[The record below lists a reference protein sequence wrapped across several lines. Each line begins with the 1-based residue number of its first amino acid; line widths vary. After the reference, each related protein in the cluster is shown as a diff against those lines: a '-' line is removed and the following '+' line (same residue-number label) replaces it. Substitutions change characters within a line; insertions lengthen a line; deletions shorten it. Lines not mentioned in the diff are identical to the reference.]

1 MKDRKLPDIAIDVID
16 EVGAYCSLKSS
27 KSKAKPIRIS
37 VNEIKHV
44 IAKMTKIPLE
54 TLTNT
59 DRQLLKNLDE
69 RLRSVVFGQNMAID
83 ALVNVIRLAKSGL
96 EYDEKPIGSFLFSG
110 PTGVG
115 KTELAKQLAKNLGVS
130 FVRIDMS
137 EYMEKHT
144 VSKLIG
150 SPPGYVGYNEGGQ
163 LTDAINRNP
172 HSVLLLDEIEKAHPD
187 VHNILLQVMDRGVL
201 TDSNGRESDFRNVIL
216 ILTTNAGAADL
227 TRESIGFE
235 RLVANKGGEK
245 KALAKAFSPE
255 FRNRF
260 DSIISFNNLSQEN
273 MKHITGKILKD
284 LEEKLKKKKIALHI
298 TKEALEKL
306 SKDGYD
312 PHYGARP
319 LSRIIQEKVKKPL
332 AKEILFGEL
341 NSRLNQVTIDEKE
354 GEFVFSYS

>member
-1 MKDRKLPDIAIDVID
+1 MT
-16 EVGAYCSLKSS
+16 SLLGLFS
-27 KSKAKPIRIS
+27 
-37 VNEIKHV
+37 
-44 IAKMTKIPLE
+44 
-54 TLTNT
+54 
-59 DRQLLKNLDE
+59 
-69 RLRSVVFGQNMAID
+69 FGQDKAID
-83 ALVNVIRLAKSGL
+83 ALVNVIRLSKSGL
-96 EYDEKPIGSFLFSG
+96 EYDDKPIGSFLFSG

-115 KTELAKQLAKNLGVS
+115 KTELAKQLARNLGIG

-172 HSVLLLDEIEKAHPD
+172 HCVLLLDEIEKAHPD

-216 ILTTNAGAADL
+216 ILTTNAGATDL

-235 RLVANKGGEK
+235 RTVTNTGGEN
-245 KALAKAFSPE
+245 KALARAFSPE

-260 DSIISFNNLSQEN
+260 DSIVSFNSLSREN
-273 MKHITGKILKD
+273 MNHITRKLLKG
-284 LEEKLKKKKIALHI
+284 LEEKLNKKKIALHV
-298 TKEALEKL
+298 TQEALEKL

-319 LSRIIQEKVKKPL
+319 LARIVQEKVKKPL

-341 NSRLNQVTIDEKE
+341 NQKLSQVVIDEKE
-354 GEFVFSYS
+354 GELVFTYN